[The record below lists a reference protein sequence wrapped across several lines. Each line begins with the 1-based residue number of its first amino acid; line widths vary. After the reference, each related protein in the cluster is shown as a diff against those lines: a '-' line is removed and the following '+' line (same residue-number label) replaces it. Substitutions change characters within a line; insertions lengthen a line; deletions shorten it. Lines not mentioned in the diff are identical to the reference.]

1 MGKKKTKQT
10 PKRSTFLYPH
20 LYRARRLRKR
30 NLPADVCLGK
40 ARGSFEV
47 RKGHGPGLTSGER
60 PEVDRVRSE
69 FRGFALCHEVL
80 ESGSGIRA
88 VVTVSLRNGA
98 QKSLGGLDA
107 RRARSC
113 ESAPFPRPAP
123 SPRRAASRV
132 EMDAGCGLLCSCPWG
147 HRSVRASPSFSRF
160 ALDVE
165 AAWVRRRKDRETA
178 AISAAVGR
186 GLSSVKTPPAR
197 EHCTGV
203 AG

>member
-1 MGKKKTKQT
+1 MRSDYWVGEKKKKQT

-47 RKGHGPGLTSGER
+47 RKGHGPGLMSGER
-60 PEVDRVRSE
+60 PEVDRIRSE

-107 RRARSC
+107 RRARPGPEQAAVSQHP
-113 ESAPFPRPAP
+113 SRDPLRPP
-123 SPRRAASRV
+123 NVRHRAWKWTLAV
-132 EMDAGCGLLCSCPWG
+132 VC
-147 HRSVRASPSFSRF
+147 
-160 ALDVE
+160 
-165 AAWVRRRKDRETA
+165 
-178 AISAAVGR
+178 SAAVPGDTGPCAPLPRFHVLRWTSKRPGSGEGR
-186 GLSSVKTPPAR
+186 TAR
-197 EHCTGV
+197 LRRSLQRSDEV
-203 AG
+203 SPR